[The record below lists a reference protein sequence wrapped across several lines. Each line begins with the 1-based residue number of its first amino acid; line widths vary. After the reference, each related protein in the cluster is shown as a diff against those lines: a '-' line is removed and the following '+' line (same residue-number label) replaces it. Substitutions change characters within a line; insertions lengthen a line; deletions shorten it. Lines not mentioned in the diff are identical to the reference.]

1 MGFYFLLAGLHLR
14 IANISAVVYPSF
26 LRVKTTCY
34 LKQQWVDPP
43 ARDIHWPASFGYYHL
58 ANHKEFYLDLNPY
71 FSGTFPLPEFVRK
84 LFGAINI

>member
-14 IANISAVVYPSF
+14 ITNISAVVYPSF
-26 LRVKTTCY
+26 KTTCY

-43 ARDIHWPASFGYYHL
+43 ASFGYYHL
-58 ANHKEFYLDLNPY
+58 TNHKEFYLDLDPY

-84 LFGAINI
+84 LFGPIFI